1 MAARIS
7 FFLFFFFNFKPR
19 VVKPNQRE
27 KEGRFIKGERIAI
40 QRGLHDQKDPR
51 ALIFPSD

>member
-7 FFLFFFFNFKPR
+7 FFFFFFNFKPR